1 MSFKSSGKSP
11 KPNTFLEKKA
21 LTNRE
26 RGDLHEVETA
36 KKVGGRAQPNS
47 GASPWLSYKADV
59 SSEDFLYQCK
69 TTDKDRYTLSKKVI
83 AEIYRQAKLT
93 GKDPAIVIRLEA
105 VPEPLPCE
113 WVAVPI
119 ETWRRIIG
127 EDT

>member
-1 MSFKSSGKSP
+1 MLKSTGKRPTSNMFGEQ
-11 KPNTFLEKKA
+11 KQ

-26 RGDLHEVETA
+26 RGDQHEIETA

-59 SSEDFLYQCK
+59 STEDFLYQCK

-83 AEIYRQAKLT
+83 AEIYRQATLV
-93 GKDPAIVIRLEA
+93 GKDPAIVVRLEA

-119 ETWRRIIG
+119 ATWRRIIG
-127 EDT
+127 EE